1 MAYPTIRVE
10 AAFTVGTTQTFILDD
25 ATKGK
30 LDTATLSNEVW
41 TDITAY
47 ANAFTVR
54 RGASRAE
61 GPILRFEAATLSLT
75 LDNADRRFDPTNTAG
90 PYVAAGISQVTPMRQ
105 VRVLAD
111 YAGISYPIFTGYA
124 DSWDISY
131 DEPAMST
138 CVLAA
143 TDATKV
149 LTDFDRVAL
158 GSPVGAG
165 ELSGARIHRIL
176 DSVSWP
182 VGQRDIDAG
191 DSTLQGTTMDRTPWE
206 EVLKVQDSE
215 IGQAFIDARGYVVFR
230 ERSANMSDSRST
242 TVQAAFGDAVG
253 ELPFVDHTIQYD
265 DDGLANVVRI
275 ANVGGTQQTAQDVTS
290 QQQYLTHVH
299 ERTDL
304 ILQTDTEAANYAA
317 FILHQSKDP
326 ELRFTQL
333 TVNARD
339 DDDHLFPQ
347 VLGREFG
354 DLITL
359 TRRPPGGG
367 PVTTRRCF
375 IVGVSHAVAG
385 PGQWT
390 TTWELQSATKW
401 AFLTL
406 DNSAQGV
413 LDSNALAY

>member
-1 MAYPTIRVE
+1 MPGYPTIRVE
-10 AAFTVGTTQTFILDD
+10 AAFTVATSDALILDD
-25 ATKGK
+25 PAKAV

-47 ANAFTVR
+47 ANGFTVR

-61 GPILRFEAATLSLT
+61 GPILRFEAATLSMT
-75 LDNADRRFDPTNTAG
+75 LDNADRRFDPTNTDG
-90 PYVAAGISQVTPMRQ
+90 PYVSAGISQVTPMRQ

-111 YAGISYPIFTGYA
+111 YAGTSYPVFTGYA

-138 CVLAA
+138 CVLTA

-149 LTDFDRVAL
+149 LSDFDRVAL

-165 ELSGARIHRIL
+165 ELSGARLHRIL
-176 DSVSWP
+176 NSVSWP
-182 VGQRDIDAG
+182 TGQRDIDAG
-191 DSTLQGTTMDRTPWE
+191 DSALQGTTLDRSAWE
-206 EVLKVQDSE
+206 ELVKVQDSE
-215 IGQAFIDARGYVVFR
+215 IGQVFIDARGYVVFR
-230 ERSANMSDSRST
+230 ERSANMVDARST
-242 TVQAAFGDAVG
+242 TVQAAFGDGAG

-275 ANVGGTQQTAQDVTS
+275 ANAGGTQQTAQDASS
-290 QQQYLTHVH
+290 QQQYLTHTH

-304 ILQTDTEAANYAA
+304 ILQTDAEAADYAS

-326 ELRFTQL
+326 ELRFAEL
-333 TVNARD
+333 TVSGH
-339 DDDHLFPQ
+339 DHDSLFGHM
-347 VLGREFG
+347 LGREFG

-375 IVGVSHAVAG
+375 IVGVTHAVPG
-385 PGQWT
+385 PGEWR
-390 TTWELQSATKW
+390 TTWALQSATKW

-406 DNSAQGV
+406 DNSALGA
-413 LDSNALAY
+413 LDQNALAY

>member
-10 AAFTVGTTQTFILDD
+10 AAFTVGTTTAFVLND
-25 ATKGK
+25 AVKGV
-30 LDTATLSNEVW
+30 LNTATLSNEVW

-47 ANAFTVR
+47 ANSFSVR

-61 GPILRFEAATLSLT
+61 GPILRFEASSLTLS

-105 VRVLAD
+105 VRIIAD
-111 YAGISYPIFTGYA
+111 YAGISYPVFTGYA

-138 CVLAA
+138 CVLTA

-149 LTDFDRVAL
+149 LSDFDRVAL
-158 GSPVGAG
+158 GTAVGEG
-165 ELSGARIHRIL
+165 ELSGARVHRIL

-182 VGQRDIDAG
+182 IGQRDIDSG
-191 DSTLQGTTMDRTPWE
+191 DSALQATTMDRTGWE
-206 EVLKVQDSE
+206 ELIKVQDSE
-215 IGQAFIDARGYVVFR
+215 IGQVFIDARGYVVFR
-230 ERSANMSDSRST
+230 ERSANMTDPRST

-265 DDGLANVVRI
+265 DSGLVNVVRI
-275 ANVGGTQQTAQDVTS
+275 ANTGGTQQTAQDTLS

-304 ILQTDTEAANYAA
+304 LLQTDTEAADYAA
-317 FILHQSKDP
+317 FILHQSKEP

-333 TVNARD
+333 SVAGH
-339 DDDHLFPQ
+339 DHDALFTHM
-347 VLGREFG
+347 LGREFG

-375 IVGVSHAVAG
+375 IVGVMHDVAG
-385 PGQWT
+385 PGEWK
-390 TTWELQSATKW
+390 TTWALQSATKW
-401 AFLTL
+401 EFMTL
-406 DNSAQGV
+406 NDSRLGV
-413 LDSNALAY
+413 LGNYALAY